1 MTGGFEADT
10 RTTLAAALVSP
21 TGKAGSSALSPRC
34 ARLRVLGMTKPKP
47 TTPPTGT
54 PPTPAVWNHHLAA
67 KTRFGLWGSITY
79 GQNLEPQEVSSERA
93 RDVFLETIV
102 FTRMG

>member
-47 TTPPTGT
+47 TTPPTGY
-54 PPTPAVWNHHLAA
+54 PPYPRCVESSSCGENAVWSLGLNHLRAKSWAA
-67 KTRFGLWGSITY
+67 RS
-79 GQNLEPQEVSSERA
+79 
-93 RDVFLETIV
+93 
-102 FTRMG
+102 